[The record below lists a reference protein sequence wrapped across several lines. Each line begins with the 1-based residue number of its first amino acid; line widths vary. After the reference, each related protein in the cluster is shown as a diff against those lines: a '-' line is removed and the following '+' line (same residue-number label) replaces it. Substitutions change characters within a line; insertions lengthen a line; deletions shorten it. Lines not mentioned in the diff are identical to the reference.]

1 MAATTEWGVIDG
13 RAITFPIEVT
23 SFNAVTM
30 GFDVPADA
38 ARKLLPGDAFELV
51 ESDGVAQFILNVCDY
66 RENPWGDYN
75 EVNLGFLA
83 RPVGAA
89 ADVIGS
95 FVYRMPVD
103 QAFTCEAGNRVMG
116 FPKTV
121 ERIDVDYL
129 NDSVAIELWF
139 EAKRAFTLRFPRR
152 AGDDAPVRMANVS
165 YSYLDGV
172 AYGTP
177 LEIDLATGAL
187 APDDVSIELGSGI
200 VADELRSLGLPRA
213 PAYCTWGEG
222 LSATFQYGAP
232 ISPPD

>member
-1 MAATTEWGVIDG
+1 MTATTEWGVIQG
-13 RAITFPIEVT
+13 RPITFPMKVT

-38 ARKLLPGDAFELV
+38 ARSLLPGTAFELV
-51 ESDGVAQFILNVCDY
+51 EFEGVAQFILNVCDY

-83 RPVGAA
+83 RPLGAP

-103 QAFTCEAGNRVMG
+103 QPFTCEAGNRVMG

-121 ERIDVDYL
+121 ERIDVEYAD
-129 NDSVAIELWF
+129 DSVAIELWF
-139 EAKRAFTLRFPRR
+139 QGERAFTLRFPRL
-152 AGDDAPVRMANVS
+152 AGSDAPVRMENVS

-172 AYGTP
+172 PYGTP

-187 APDDVSIELGSGI
+187 APEEVSIELGSGV
-200 VADELRSLGLPRA
+200 VADELRTLGLPRT
-213 PAYCTWGEG
+213 PSYCTWGEG

-232 ISPPD
+232 ILPTD